1 VQAFPRRGVFV
12 NVETLRR
19 RQYLRLLESVRCL
32 DCGEIYSKPVGGGTV
47 EENPGCPLCGYVG
60 WLSVTLPRRARRRSV
75 AGPLLRLSAR

>member
-1 VQAFPRRGVFV
+1 VQAFPPRGVFV
-12 NVETLRR
+12 SVDVLHR
-19 RQYLRLLESVRCL
+19 RQHLRLLESVRCL

-60 WLSVTLPRRARRRSV
+60 WLSITLPRRSRRRSV